1 MIKHLK
7 YCLKEILIVKKILE
21 IENSN
26 FYKRSLARFVAI
38 RTDDF
43 IKLAFTINK
52 ASLNQQ
58 SIKNDLNTFQQY
70 YKELFK
76 TQRDK
81 FGAHFQELD
90 FASRL
95 EFWSQIDYEKSDF
108 FSSIPIDIYTKFS
121 TLTDYDSPEIIFN
134 GISEELK
141 EKIKQLNSELDIEK
155 YPNFSSDLLSLTR
168 YNSGGLIPCS
178 KLQVKAGVLKSLE
191 IILEYSI
198 ELYNISKGNEDI
210 LDVVKKILI
219 TDLISYCDNFIT
231 RTDIT
236 PGAKQEEDGL
246 DKLIEGTK
254 FLKAKKII
262 DAFLNNFKFEEKLNN
277 LRTVRNKS
285 CGHIDINNS
294 ITSLKTDLN
303 SINFDEIESFYLQ
316 IKKTYKKI
324 CSEEMVFQAFSLEP
338 KDRAYGIQKLVGIPV
353 KPFEKD
359 SIPETE
365 FLPANVNDL
374 QNYQTYFNLLD
385 SKEQH
390 GEARHYFWECF
401 SRSNLIEKIS
411 FTTKNRF
418 LKSTS
423 SIDYREAHKH
433 FHEIL
438 LSDTTSNQDKIKILQ
453 LFLECKTGYP
463 NTLLYILL
471 ETYNVNKEVHSLNL
485 QYIYSFGELCSKI
498 NDDIIDILKSNLI
511 KSDFY
516 LYYNSLLSIYKI
528 DIKSRQNLT
537 IEVKSEA
544 SEFSDLIR
552 NEIINSND
560 FLKIVFSLGFSS
572 ELYFSNGYSIYRKP
586 LKSLY
591 LNYFDGVFKK
601 SIKKYLNS
609 VIKNEVDRRSLS
621 NIIKFFNLNRYSTL
635 LGLLGDFLKKKKHN
649 KEAKQFRTLLYEGIV
664 KYAYNDNNELHNFG
678 VTCFEMKNIDLA
690 VKVSEQIVDS
700 NPSDIKYYYFLLSI
714 YLQDRKYEDKFLNI
728 KTKVLNDFKLDE
740 KTAKKFE
747 ILNYE
752 E

>member
-70 YKELFK
+70 YKEYFK

-108 FSSIPIDIYTKFS
+108 FSSIPIDIYSKYS
-121 TLTDYDSPEIIFN
+121 TLSDYDSPEIIFS

-155 YPNFSSDLLSLTR
+155 YPNFSSDILSLTR

-198 ELYNISKGNEDI
+198 ELYKISKGNEDI
-210 LDVVKKILI
+210 LDVIKKILI

-246 DKLIEGTK
+246 DKLLEGTE
-254 FLKAKKII
+254 FLKAKEII
-262 DAFLNNFKFEEKLNN
+262 DEFLNNFKFDEKLNN

-294 ITSLKTDLN
+294 ITALKTDLD

-365 FLPANVNDL
+365 FLPPNVNDL
-374 QNYQTYFNLLD
+374 HNYQTYFNLLD

-390 GEARHYFWECF
+390 EEARHYFWECF
-401 SRSNLIEKIS
+401 SRSNLIEKIN

-423 SIDYREAHKH
+423 SIDYREAHKY
-433 FHEIL
+433 FHQIL
-438 LSDTTSNQDKIKILQ
+438 LSNTNSYQDKIKILQ
-453 LFLECKTGYP
+453 LFLECKTSYP
-463 NTLLYILL
+463 DTLLYILL
-471 ETYNVNKEVHSLNL
+471 ETYNINKEVHPLNL
-485 QYIYSFGELCSKI
+485 QYIYSFGELCSKV
-498 NDDIIDILKSNLI
+498 NDNIIDILKTNLI

-528 DIKSRQNLT
+528 EIKSRQNLT

-552 NEIINSND
+552 NEITNSND

-591 LNYFDGVFKK
+591 LNYFDGVFKT
-601 SIKKYLNS
+601 SIKKYLNPI
-609 VIKNEVDRRSLS
+609 IKNEVDRRSL
-621 NIIKFFNLNRYSTL
+621 NKIIKFFNLNRYSTL

-649 KEAKQFRTLLYEGIV
+649 KESEQFRALLYEGIV

-690 VKVSEQIVDS
+690 VRVSEQIVDS

-714 YLQDRKYEDKFLNI
+714 YLQDRKYEDRFLKI
-728 KTKVLNDFKLDE
+728 KTKVLSDFKLDE
-740 KTAKKFE
+740 KATKRFE

>member
-1 MIKHLK
+1 MINHLK
-7 YCLKEILIVKKILE
+7 YCLKEILIVKDILE

-52 ASLNQQ
+52 ATLNKQT
-58 SIKNDLNTFQQY
+58 IKNDLNTFQDY
-70 YKELFK
+70 YKAHFK

-108 FSSIPIDIYTKFS
+108 FSSIPIDIYKQFS
-121 TLTDYDSPEIIFN
+121 TLTDYDTPEIIFS

-141 EKIKQLNSELDIEK
+141 EKIQQLNNELDIEK
-155 YPNFSSDLLSLTR
+155 YPNFSSDILSLTR

-191 IILEYSI
+191 IIIDYLL
-198 ELYNISKGNEDI
+198 ELYKISKDNKDV
-210 LDVVKKILI
+210 LDVIKKFLI

-231 RTDIT
+231 RTDII

-246 DKLIEGTK
+246 DKIIEGTE
-254 FLKAKKII
+254 FLKAKGVI
-262 DAFLNNFKFEEKLNN
+262 DDFLKKFKFEEKLNN
-277 LRTVRNKS
+277 LRAVRNKS
-285 CGHIDINNS
+285 CGHIDVNNS
-294 ITSLKTDLN
+294 IISLQTDLD
-303 SINFDEIESFYLQ
+303 SLNFNEIESFYLQ

-324 CSEEMVFQAFSLEP
+324 CNEEMVFQAFSLEP
-338 KDRAYGIQKLVGIPV
+338 KDRAYGVQKLVGIPV

-365 FLPANVNDL
+365 FFPTNVNDK
-374 QNYQTYFNLLD
+374 QNYQIYFSLLD

-390 GEARHYFWECF
+390 EEARHFFWDCF
-401 SRSNLIEKIS
+401 SRSNLIEKKN
-411 FTTKNRF
+411 FTCNNSF
-418 LKSTS
+418 LKSTET
-423 SIDYREAHKH
+423 IDYREAHKF

-438 LSDTTSNQDKIKILQ
+438 LSDESTSQDKIKVLQ
-453 LFLECKTGYP
+453 LFLECKSGYP
-463 NTLLYILL
+463 DTLLYILL
-471 ETYNVNKEVHSLNL
+471 ETYSVNKEVAPLNL

-498 NDDIIDILKSNLI
+498 NDNIIDILKSNII

-516 LYYNSLLSIYKI
+516 RYYNSLLSIYKI

-537 IEVKSEA
+537 IDVKTEA
-544 SEFSDLIR
+544 SELSDLIR
-552 NEIINSND
+552 NEISKSND
-560 FLKIVFSLGFSS
+560 FLKIAFSLGFSS

-601 SIKKYLNS
+601 SIKNYLNPL
-609 VIKNEVDRRSLS
+609 IKNEEDRRKL
-621 NIIKFFNLNRYSTL
+621 NTIIKFFNLNRYSTL
-635 LGLLGDFLKKKKHN
+635 LGLLGAFLKKKKHN
-649 KEAKQFRTLLYEGIV
+649 KEAERYRALLYEGIV

-690 VKVSEQIVDS
+690 VKVSEHIVDS
-700 NPSDIKYYYFLLSI
+700 NPSDLTFYYFLLSI
-714 YLQDRKYEDKFLNI
+714 YLQEKKYKDRFI
-728 KTKVLNDFKLDE
+728 KVKSKVLADFKLDE
-740 KTAKKFE
+740 KTTEKFE